1 MSIIDKAKSFL
12 KGTGEFTKMA
22 GSEFV
27 GKAMF
32 EKVQGVF
39 GSTVEDAAKKI
50 KDNAEF
56 LEQNRSRV
64 LDALLELKDEANKIW
79 EIYQKICRKELKTSN
94 GKTISE
100 DRFILVLG
108 KLQENRLKSTLR
120 LLNTFPEEKL
130 ILTFELLDQDWWGD
144 TWHSFWKKAKEVW
157 TVFAVILMNFSG
169 VVSKKIEEIYN
180 EYTRRVPEV
189 SDSLNRYKQEINNRQ
204 LNF

>member
-1 MSIIDKAKSFL
+1 MSISAKIKNFI
-12 KGTGEFTKMA
+12 KGTGEFTKLA

-39 GSTVEDAAKKI
+39 GSTVEEAAKKM
-50 KDNAEF
+50 KDNTEF

-64 LDALLELKDEANKIW
+64 LDALLELKDEASKIW
-79 EIYQKICRKELKTSN
+79 EVYQKICRKELKTSN
-94 GKTISE
+94 GKTIGE

-144 TWHSFWKKAKEVW
+144 TWHNFWKKAKEVW
-157 TVFAVILMNFSG
+157 LVLAVILINFSG
-169 VVSKKIEEIYN
+169 AVSKKIEEIYN
-180 EYTRRVPEV
+180 DYTLRVPEV
-189 SDSLNRYKQEINNRQ
+189 SDSLNRYKQEINNRK